1 MKRTSE
7 LSNKTKAELTTMA
20 RRKKIPVASGMIKDE
35 LIKAIQKGLRK
46 IEAKKNPKQ
55 QLQKPANALPLLR
68 WTSKLQ
74 RKRKRRPPE
83 LKLRASPPFLK
94 KVLQKEKQKKLP

>member
-7 LSNKTKAELTTMA
+7 LSNKTKAELTAMA

-46 IEAKKNPKQ
+46 IEAKKKIQSNHCKNQ
-55 QLQKPANALPLLR
+55 QTHSYFQSGQTNL
-68 WTSKLQ
+68 
-74 RKRKRRPPE
+74 
-83 LKLRASPPFLK
+83 
-94 KVLQKEKQKKLP
+94 KEKESEVQG